1 MTRAGQVF
9 ASFGRATP
17 WVPRGRP
24 GVYPPA
30 LQDVGEAILTKPDWP
45 KEAPAGC
52 LLRAYAGTCE
62 PSTKDRKL

>member
-1 MTRAGQVF
+1 
-9 ASFGRATP
+9 
-17 WVPRGRP
+17 
-24 GVYPPA
+24 